1 MYKKMP
7 AILINCLFG
16 LCLAYDVIVKELAK
30 IFVSGADSDFL
41 MGFYV
46 FNFVWIVLFLLYNI
60 KRYKVTKGGN
70 TYWITLLAAFLPWSV
85 IVTLL
90 FYFEK

>member
-1 MYKKMP
+1 MYKKIP
-7 AILINCLFG
+7 AIVINCLFG
-16 LCLAYDVIVKELAK
+16 LCLAYDVIIKELAEAFK
-30 IFVSGADSDFL
+30 TTETKSLIA
-41 MGFYV
+41 FYS

-70 TYWITLLAAFLPWSV
+70 MYWITLLAAFLPWNV